1 MLLLVAP
8 VVMGQVGGHAQGVLV
23 WAQLAQDVA
32 ASFMLAA
39 FFARSLAGADFAVP
53 PASTLRSDRPMASAA
68 DSVLGAMETA
78 LKEYQ
83 TVDKFDA
90 RQFLI
95 RPKKTPDEEKN
106 RAAKAH
112 FIAKLNVLIALHK
125 LPEGDTHVA
134 LNDLTDKV
142 AKLGREHSGFLNCK
156 TFGQIPT
163 ASKGALMQKSAPSL
177 QLTDAIISRLDKED
191 PMAIGN
197 LFHFVFGVPDTV
209 PLPAVLQELVVLQRT
224 LRKRASDISRPC
236 KQWLDGPWEKIADG
250 ESVLDWSECRC
261 YKLVFPLPMKDDK
274 VRIVH
279 VSGTFSE
286 VPDGLSLSP
295 QTEILDNCIDSK
307 ACIMIGKRALLLKD
321 WFPKGLGPNDK
332 TLVNSKNTIVLADA
346 DKFKKQLMA
355 ESARTSSAQ
364 VSATTDLA
372 NEFAQHQKERLR
384 AQAAA
389 RKPPAGAPAKR
400 RRSSGS
406 CAGSVAPPMQGEGAA
421 PAGGQGSAPSAA
433 GTS

>member
-32 ASFMLAA
+32 VSFMLAA

-53 PASTLRSDRPMASAA
+53 PASTLRSDRQMASAA

-224 LRKRASDISRPC
+224 PQARQRHLPAHVAPDGDPRQLHRFESMHHDRQAGVAFEGLVPEGAGPQRQDVGQQQEHHCAGGRRQVQEAAHGRECADLLRPGLGD
-236 KQWLDGPWEKIADG
+236 DGP
-250 ESVLDWSECRC
+250 R
-261 YKLVFPLPMKDDK
+261 
-274 VRIVH
+274 
-279 VSGTFSE
+279 
-286 VPDGLSLSP
+286 
-295 QTEILDNCIDSK
+295 Q
-307 ACIMIGKRALLLKD
+307 
-321 WFPKGLGPNDK
+321 
-332 TLVNSKNTIVLADA
+332 
-346 DKFKKQLMA
+346 
-355 ESARTSSAQ
+355 
-364 VSATTDLA
+364 
-372 NEFAQHQKERLR
+372 
-384 AQAAA
+384 
-389 RKPPAGAPAKR
+389 
-400 RRSSGS
+400 
-406 CAGSVAPPMQGEGAA
+406 
-421 PAGGQGSAPSAA
+421 
-433 GTS
+433 